1 MSEPRKIN
9 TSGSNTAGS
18 QRSIHTGSASSSY
31 ADPRLE
37 EARARARADAEAA
50 RMRRSQQFPRVTQQ
64 QARPASGAQVRHLDL
79 NRTQGAKPAYD
90 VNNDAEFAERQR
102 RRAAQA
108 AGRQQAAAHPAQ
120 SQPRTVNTAPR
131 QAAPAQQ
138 ASAPRQI
145 HRAGTAQ
152 NTTGRTIQRTQPAA
166 QARPVQQ
173 AGAAQPQQAAAARP
187 EAAKAAAQASSR
199 TGGGIRMEG
208 AAGSRAGRSGGA
220 SAGGPPPKGPGK
232 GRKGGA
238 GDGGNG
244 KGKKGKGKKKGLW
257 WKILLGTVLAVALI
271 FAGTVAVILNA
282 IRPEGG
288 SNLTISQLLNTPEGL
303 DGEQLNIL
311 VLGIDRSAQGGD
323 MAAGSSNDS
332 QSNDGNTDMIMYV
345 QLDFVNNEVRML
357 QIPRNIMVTTDYD
370 VSHNYQIN
378 NVART
383 QGSDGN
389 NNYDA
394 LRQLIYD
401 QFGLYTDG
409 YVAIRLEA
417 LVELVDLLGPI
428 QIYVPDTIDYGDG
441 SRLEQGLQW
450 MDGATAEFFLRARET
465 YTQGDIQ
472 RLNVQRYF
480 YSAMFARLR
489 DMTVWDIAKI
499 LPVVMNYMETDLSVS
514 KMVSAAVS
522 LLTVSSDHIM
532 LCQVPVYMGGIMYQ
546 SNDIVVVARQEAADL
561 LNTYFRTPETQLTA
575 DQLNV
580 CDNAVDISG
589 RSPTDPNVQYMGS
602 LNEEV
607 VTAAGEDGTEIDP
620 NATYDLPTA
629 TATPAPDASGA
640 DSGSSDPSSADDAA

>member
-50 RMRRSQQFPRVTQQ
+50 RMRRSQQFPRVTRQ

-108 AGRQQAAAHPAQ
+108 AGRQQAARPAQ

-173 AGAAQPQQAAAARP
+173 AGAAQPQQAAASRP

-220 SAGGPPPKGPGK
+220 SAGGQPPKGPGK

-417 LVELVDLLGPI
+417 LVE
-428 QIYVPDTIDYGDG
+428 PDTIDYGDG

-607 VTAAGEDGTEIDP
+607 VTAAGGTEIDP

>member
-108 AGRQQAAAHPAQ
+108 AGRQQAARPAQ

-173 AGAAQPQQAAAARP
+173 AGAAASRP

-220 SAGGPPPKGPGK
+220 SAGGQPPKGPGK

-345 QLDFVNNEVRML
+345 QLDFVNDEVRML

-389 NNYDA
+389 NNYGA
-394 LRQLIYD
+394 LAELIND
-401 QFGLYTDG
+401 QFGLYIDG

-417 LVELVDLLGPI
+417 LVELVDLLGYI
-428 QIYVPDTIDYGDG
+428 QVYVPDTIDYGDG
-441 SRLEQGLQW
+441 SRLEQGLRW

-514 KMVSAAVS
+514 KLVSAAVS
-522 LLTVSSDHIM
+522 LLSVSSDHIM

-620 NATYDLPTA
+620 DATYDLPTA